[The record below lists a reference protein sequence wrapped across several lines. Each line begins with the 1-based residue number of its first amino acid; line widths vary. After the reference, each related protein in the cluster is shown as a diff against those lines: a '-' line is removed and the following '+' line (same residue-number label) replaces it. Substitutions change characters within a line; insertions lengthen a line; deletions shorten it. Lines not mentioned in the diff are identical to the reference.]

1 MTAELLQGIERFT
14 VTQKLTLM
22 VNRYEIRSATG
33 DGQAGHLLAVAQQ
46 KRAAFKEQVTFYQ
59 DESRTLPVF
68 SFKARQRLD
77 LGATYDVLDAN
88 GQPIGSFRKDF
99 AKSLLRSTWHLEA
112 SGLKVTGSERNVGV
126 ALGRRIWEATPIGDV
141 IPSPFRFHFDF
152 VDTNGEVLMTSERES
167 SLRDRYLITLPG
179 ARLDGRVAAAM
190 AVALDALQSR

>member
-22 VNRYEIRSATG
+22 VNRYEIRSVTG

-59 DESRTLPVF
+59 DEPRTMPIF

-77 LGATYDVLDAN
+77 LGATYDVLDAS

-112 SGLKVTGSERNVGV
+112 SGLKLTGSERNVGV
-126 ALGRRIWEATPIGDV
+126 AIGRRIWEATPIGDAV
-141 IPSPFRFHFDF
+141 PSPFRFHFDF
-152 VDTNGEVLMTSERES
+152 VDSNGEVLMTSERGK